1 MPGIK
6 GQLEKVWSVVMGP
19 QEDISSCSAY
29 STSWFIRKSP
39 PLWLKKAALS
49 RDSWRVQTTSWLKK
63 ILLSKINFS
72 HMECRCLDGYVNVLQ
87 VPNLWQM
94 GPSIC
99 VNFKNAILMSVFSL
113 SLRSIYLGLS
123 IDVQSENKA
132 NWCLTVV
139 FNCGLYST
147 LAKFG

>member
-1 MPGIK
+1 M
-6 GQLEKVWSVVMGP
+6 
-19 QEDISSCSAY
+19 
-29 STSWFIRKSP
+29 
-39 PLWLKKAALS
+39 
-49 RDSWRVQTTSWLKK
+49 QTISWLKK
-63 ILLSKINFS
+63 ILLPKINFS

-132 NWCLTVV
+132 N
-139 FNCGLYST
+139 
-147 LAKFG
+147 